1 MHNPVLIPLAIPDD
15 LYRRL
20 QALSSARQTDPIH
33 LLESLVTEAEQTDTH
48 LLHHLAALATD
59 LGVSDLAVQH
69 DHYLYGQEPL

>member
-1 MHNPVLIPLAIPDD
+1 MHNQVLIPLSIPDD

-48 LLHHLAALATD
+48 LLHHLAA
-59 LGVSDLAVQH
+59 
-69 DHYLYGQEPL
+69 